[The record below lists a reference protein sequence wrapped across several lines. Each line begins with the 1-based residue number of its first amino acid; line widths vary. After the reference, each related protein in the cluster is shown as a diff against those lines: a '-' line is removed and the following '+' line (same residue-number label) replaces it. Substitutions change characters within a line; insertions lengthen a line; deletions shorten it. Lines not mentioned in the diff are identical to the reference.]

1 MEQSILTE
9 ENRRWINAVVKLT
22 TLTYSGKLRW
32 TKRLADTVPT
42 PADFF
47 SETRFM
53 PLRYNAEIDG
63 RRFLL
68 MVNKPTITAQSSWG
82 DLLGMPGFQS
92 RQRVSLQA
100 FDKDGAKVL
109 DVPNLTVLQA
119 LADAVESKTDSAEED
134 VLSAI
139 EGADV

>member
-1 MEQSILTE
+1 MEQTILTE
-9 ENRRWINAVVKLT
+9 ENRRWIDAVVKLT

-32 TKRLADTVPT
+32 TKHVADSDLVPS
-42 PADFF
+42 DFF
-47 SETRFM
+47 SEVRFR
-53 PLRYNAEIDG
+53 PTRYNAEIDG

-68 MVNKPTITAQSSWG
+68 MVNKPSLNTQSPWG
-82 DLLGMPGFQS
+82 DLLGMPGYKS

-100 FDKDGAKVL
+100 FDRNGLKVL

-139 EGADV
+139 EGA